1 MRSRLW
7 TAFRK
12 RLLRDAGLIVAWVGS
27 PAETELALFHAL
39 VELAPRIAHRWP
51 PSRPAATAPRERER
65 RWCESRRP
73 AGSPGRKQGECVH
86 LPERCRF
93 PLPGCR

>member
-12 RLLRDAGLIVAWVGS
+12 RLLRDAGLTVAWVGS

-39 VELAPRIAHRWP
+39 VEVAPRIAHRWS
-51 PSRPAATAPRERER
+51 PSRPAATTPRECEM
-65 RWCESRRP
+65 RWYGSQHP
-73 AGSPGRKQGECVH
+73 AGSPGREQGECVH
-86 LPERCRF
+86 LPERCWF